1 MARQANPAAVRP
13 LRLMRRA
20 PSATPARAGS
30 QRMLLLCCGNAD
42 RGDDGAGP
50 ACADA
55 LRLLG
60 VHARCVPGDA
70 FTLMDAWAHHAEVT
84 LVDAVV
90 TGAAPAGTLHRY
102 EVRSGAGIES
112 FERSLSGSTHGMGIA
127 EAFRLGRIT
136 KNVPEHAV
144 IYAIE
149 AASFEW
155 GAGLS
160 REVHEAVQ
168 TLATKLAAEQTQTH
182 SAGQRGETR
191 RASGG

>member
-1 MARQANPAAVRP
+1 MTRQANPAAGRP

-20 PSATPARAGS
+20 LPASAVRTGGK
-30 QRMLLLCCGNAD
+30 RMLLLCCGNAD

-55 LRLLG
+55 LRLLD
-60 VHARCVPGDA
+60 VHARCLPGDA
-70 FTLMDAWAHHAEVT
+70 FTLLDAWAGHAEVT
-84 LVDAVV
+84 LVDAIA
-90 TGAAPAGTLHRY
+90 TGAAEPGTLHRY
-102 EVRSGAGIES
+102 EVRNGAGAEE

-168 TLATKLAAEQTQTH
+168 ALATKLAAEQALQRAAQTRMA
-182 SAGQRGETR
+182 AGG
-191 RASGG
+191 